1 MPFSVSDFDEFL
13 RLLDEHPEWR
23 EQLRRRLLA
32 EEFLRLPA
40 QTQEVLESQRRLEAA
55 VAALAEAQQ
64 RFEERLSLVEARL
77 DRVEERLSRVEE
89 WIAKAEER
97 LSRVEEWIAKAEER
111 LSRVEEWIAKA
122 EERLSRLEAAVAAL
136 AEAQQ
141 RFEERLSRVETRL
154 DRVEE
159 RLSRVETRVGDLVG
173 DNLERRY
180 RERAGAYFGR
190 ILRRPTPVDLN
201 DLRELLEPRLPAPAV
216 DDVLLAD
223 LILRGRLATDGTEE
237 TYLLLEVSAI
247 VDERDVDRAVRRA
260 SLLRRAG
267 LPTLAIVAGE
277 DATAGAREAVTEQRV
292 ALLLDGSTQN
302 WEAALAARREE

>member
-77 DRVEERLSRVEE
+77 DRV
-89 WIAKAEER
+89 
-97 LSRVEEWIAKAEER
+97 EER

>member
-64 RFEERLSLVEARL
+64 RTEERLSLVEA
-77 DRVEERLSRVEE
+77 
-89 WIAKAEER
+89 
-97 LSRVEEWIAKAEER
+97 
-111 LSRVEEWIAKA
+111 
-122 EERLSRLEAAVAAL
+122 
-136 AEAQQ
+136 
-141 RFEERLSRVETRL
+141 RL

-190 ILRRPTPVDLN
+190 TFRRPTPVDLS
-201 DLRELLEPRLPAPAV
+201 DLRELLEQRLPTPAV
-216 DDVLLAD
+216 DDVLIAD

-237 TYLLLEVSAI
+237 NYLLLEVSAV
-247 VDERDVDRAVRRA
+247 VDERDVERAVRRA

-277 DATAGAREAVTEQRV
+277 DATAVAREAVTEQRV
-292 ALLLDGSTQN
+292 ALLLDGSPQN